1 MTPTGNTTADMIF
14 TGLMLVLNLAA
25 LAGLGYL
32 LGRLMG
38 DRRAKTADAAATWWE
53 RHAGDA
59 MRRARLAEDQIA
71 AAKANQRA
79 MDTLL
84 REWLGRPRRYGGHHP
99 PGDQLIPQTLAILE
113 RCAKESGRQPYTPT
127 EDTGEPD

>member
-1 MTPTGNTTADMIF
+1 MNPTGNATADLIF
-14 TGLMLVLNLAA
+14 TGLLLVLHLAA

-38 DRRAKTADAAATWWE
+38 DRRAKTAETLQAMWE

-59 MRRARLAEDQIA
+59 MRRARLAEDQVVG
-71 AAKANQRA
+71 ANH
-79 MDTLL
+79 L
-84 REWLGRPRRYGGHHP
+84 
-99 PGDQLIPQTLAILE
+99 PGDQLIPKTLAILE
-113 RCAKESGRQPYTPT
+113 EYAKEAPRQTYPPT

>member
-1 MTPTGNTTADMIF
+1 MNPTGNTTADMIF
-14 TGLMLVLNLAA
+14 TGILLVLHLAA

-38 DRRAKTADAAATWWE
+38 DRRAKTAETLQAMWE

-71 AAKANQRA
+71 GAKADQKA
-79 MDTLL
+79 MASLL
-84 REWLGRPRRYGGHHP
+84 REWLERIRRYGANHL
-99 PGDQLIPQTLAILE
+99 PGDQLIPKTLAILE
-113 RCAKESGRQPYTPT
+113 EYAKEAPRQTYTPT
-127 EDTGEPD
+127 EDTEPD